1 MKFKK
6 IFAFAAAALASVF
19 VFTSCTGPNSAKGI
33 TATFEY
39 NYKDAPAAYTQTIGA
54 DGIVTPPSDPE
65 RENYKFLGWYNE
77 ATCDTK
83 ADFDYV
89 ITSDVSYYAGWEQ
102 TFAVFRYNSNY
113 EGGKIETVK
122 VPIGT
127 KASQPQEPLREG
139 YVFNG
144 WYMDSACS
152 VGYDFAS
159 EVTADKELFAG
170 WEVKSSNSCKVTFE
184 NNYPDGGSYYSQTVN
199 KGRRVAR
206 PADPTRNGYAF
217 YGWYTDSACSVGNE
231 YNFNGLVQTDI
242 NLYAKWNKINIFEAE
257 YVSLK
262 GMVGVGWSSS
272 VIETGMIDSDS
283 TASNGFFV
291 GYMYVTNNKLVF
303 KVIADEAT
311 SDCMLALR
319 LSGEGEEGS
328 VISLNDEELKI
339 TVNGAKVNY
348 SGIVLDNIPDI
359 NGGTRRPFSDFTIA
373 NVSLNKGENVI
384 ELIVNNN
391 KSMGGTMNATAPMF
405 DCLYLNTNV
414 NVNWKEGECHTENIF
429 GLKD

>member
-1 MKFKK
+1 
-6 IFAFAAAALASVF
+6 
-19 VFTSCTGPNSAKGI
+19 
-33 TATFEY
+33 
-39 NYKDAPAAYTQTIGA
+39 
-54 DGIVTPPSDPE
+54 
-65 RENYKFLGWYNE
+65 
-77 ATCDTK
+77 
-83 ADFDYV
+83 
-89 ITSDVSYYAGWEQ
+89 
-102 TFAVFRYNSNY
+102 
-113 EGGKIETVK
+113 
-122 VPIGT
+122 
-127 KASQPQEPLREG
+127 
-139 YVFNG
+139 
-144 WYMDSACS
+144 
-152 VGYDFAS
+152 
-159 EVTADKELFAG
+159 
-170 WEVKSSNSCKVTFE
+170 
-184 NNYPDGGSYYSQTVN
+184 
-199 KGRRVAR
+199 
-206 PADPTRNGYAF
+206 
-217 YGWYTDSACSVGNE
+217 
-231 YNFNGLVQTDI
+231 
-242 NLYAKWNKINIFEAE
+242 
-257 YVSLK
+257 
-262 GMVGVGWSSS
+262 MVGVGWSSS

-348 SGIVLDNIPDI
+348 NGIVLDNIPDI